1 MPVILHFKLKPPLDC
16 FSQQT
21 QSTHVLT
28 HYRSDVPHARV
39 CNVSSFRRINPHIQ
53 KPSHTCSTVKVTH
66 SELDSQIMHR
76 SLINNWWRMWQ
87 HINQKHRKIASF
99 FTGNWELLSGVSV
112 KEKANKSFD
121 PTRTCLSLKCCVI
134 TLFVLLC
141 VMHFC
146 IHSEEVLIPC
156 SLWFMYDF
164 RHCRGQFA
172 VLAVFDHTRLRQ
184 YFSCLGEKKS

>member
-1 MPVILHFKLKPPLDC
+1 MSPMHAYVMWAVSDALIL
-16 FSQQT
+16 T
-21 QSTHVLT
+21 
-28 HYRSDVPHARV
+28 YR
-39 CNVSSFRRINPHIQ
+39 NPHI
-53 KPSHTCSTVKVTH
+53 HVSTVKVTH

>member
-1 MPVILHFKLKPPLDC
+1 
-16 FSQQT
+16 
-21 QSTHVLT
+21 
-28 HYRSDVPHARV
+28 
-39 CNVSSFRRINPHIQ
+39 
-53 KPSHTCSTVKVTH
+53 
-66 SELDSQIMHR
+66 MHR

-146 IHSEEVLIPC
+146 INSEEVLIPC

-184 YFSCLGEKKS
+184 YFSCLGEKNLKWCRSAWVLLCFYVQNNVTKSDRKYNCKKKEKRKAGIPFGITRMCDLIY